1 MRIDARFNGP
11 PDSANG
17 GVTAGMLA
25 AHLDAP
31 VVEVTLRKPP
41 PLDTDLTV
49 TDGGLYAGDVL
60 IAQAVLGSVEVEAPA
75 PTELTHLGESA
86 LGPHPHPFPTCFV
99 CATGPTD
106 GLALLPHR
114 VTADLVAVPW
124 TPRPVEGLT
133 PEVLTWAAL
142 DCPGGW
148 SADLPGRPMVLGRM
162 SVVLDVPPTYGEPH
176 LLQGWLVGSEGR
188 KVHTGSAL
196 YDAGGRVLAVAQATW
211 ITLT

>member
-11 PDSANG
+11 SDSGNG
-17 GVTAGMLA
+17 GVTAGLLA

-31 VVEVTLRKPP
+31 IIEVTLRKPP

-49 TDGGLYAGDVL
+49 TDGGLYAGDLL
-60 IAQAVLGSVEVEAPA
+60 IAQAVPGSVEVEAPA
-75 PTELTHLGESA
+75 PTTPDRIGESA

-99 CATGPTD
+99 CGTGRTD

-114 VTADLVAVPW
+114 VSEGLVAVPW
-124 TPRPVEGLT
+124 MPQPVEGLT
-133 PEVLTWAAL
+133 SEALTWAAL

-148 SADLPGRPMVLGRM
+148 SAELPGRQMVLGRM

-176 LLQGWLVGSEGR
+176 LVQGWLVGGEGR

-196 YDAGGRVLAVAQATW
+196 YDDGGRVLAVAQATW